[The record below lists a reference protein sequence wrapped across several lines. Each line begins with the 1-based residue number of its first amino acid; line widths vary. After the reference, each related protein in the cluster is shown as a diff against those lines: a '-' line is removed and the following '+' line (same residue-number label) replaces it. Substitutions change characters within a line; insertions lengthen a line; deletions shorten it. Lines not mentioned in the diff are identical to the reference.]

1 MKGKEGEPG
10 VENENEDVSMG
21 RCYSKEMEPVEGL
34 PNTNPVLGIDAPE
47 KAKENGRKYKR
58 PLST

>member
-1 MKGKEGEPG
+1 MGGVKGKEVEPG

-34 PNTNPVLGIDAPE
+34 PNTHTVLGIDAPE
-47 KAKENGRKYKR
+47 KATAV
-58 PLST
+58 PVSSSD